1 VNLGCAQTSALWAA
15 SGLLTLP
22 CGIFRNGGGRSAAVG
37 DQRATAVGDT
47 RQWAIG
53 TRHAIHEA
61 DNPSADNGDQVNL
74 LLPAGTFGLYV
85 LSGGKAP

>member
-1 VNLGCAQTSALWAA
+1 M
-15 SGLLTLP
+15 
-22 CGIFRNGGGRSAAVG
+22 
-37 DQRATAVGDT
+37 
-47 RQWAIG
+47 
-53 TRHAIHEA
+53 AIHEA